1 MAEVQFAWRGKGAVE
16 FSHSSLVQLYNW
28 VYNSVLR
35 FLAFK
40 MPELIGVY
48 SLELMSAYKANMLLT
63 AL

>member
-1 MAEVQFAWRGKGAVE
+1 MAEVQFLWHGKGAVE

-48 SLELMSAYKANMLLT
+48 SLELMSACKANMLLT